1 MSDGSIKIGTEL
13 DTTGIEKGLNTIK
26 NQNRRTFEQMAKDT
40 GKSVEE
46 IRELFHKTVERIK
59 KEYAELNNGK
69 LLDNANAHKKAYKEL
84 GLLAEKNAKEVSKQA
99 DKISDSYEK
108 SANFIPTFLKKGFA
122 NLGSVVSWFRK
133 YNKNSCCWHYYCYCW
148 CFYWYW
154 WSWCCLNICW

>member
-13 DTTGIEKGLNTIK
+13 DTTGIEKGLNTVK

-69 LLDNANAHKKAYKEL
+69 LLDNANAHKKAYK
-84 GLLAEKNAKEVSKQA
+84 
-99 DKISDSYEK
+99 
-108 SANFIPTFLKKGFA
+108 
-122 NLGSVVSWFRK
+122 
-133 YNKNSCCWHYYCYCW
+133 
-148 CFYWYW
+148 
-154 WSWCCLNICW
+154 